1 MQPFFILWKEVSYW
15 NANTL
20 FTVSCCN
27 GSNTYYHAPYIC
39 KAYLYIIQIYVSNV
53 SGMHWDID
61 ITNFPRYDNYEYWR
75 YKNASC
81 NSYNNMFI
89 LYRYTPSFKPWIL
102 NNACHCL
109 GLTMH
114 FSLHCWLHSFSYA
127 ILQFGDNRYNR
138 IDYQSFIIL
147 IDTLPLNCFFYT

>member
-1 MQPFFILWKEVSYW
+1 MKCKYSFYCFMLLWIKYLLPW
-15 NANTL
+15 ALTNTERL
-20 FTVSCCN
+20 LYPDHTS
-27 GSNTYYHAPYIC
+27 
-39 KAYLYIIQIYVSNV
+39 YIIKIYVSNV

-138 IDYQSFIIL
+138 IDYQSFISL
-147 IDTLPLNCFFYT
+147 NDTLPLNCFFYT